1 MMKRDPGQEK
11 KKDKAHIR
19 SLRPQDRSRIEEMVR
34 SSGKFNEGEVTIA
47 LDLVDEALKKGE
59 EASGYLFAVLEEQ
72 EEEPRVKG
80 YACYGPV
87 PLTQGVYDLY
97 WIAVDPKEQ
106 GKGFG
111 RLLLAHVERD
121 VVKRGGRMILI
132 ETSSQ
137 ESYGSTVRFYR
148 RAGYERAARIK
159 NFYRIGD
166 DKLIFLKELTVD
178 SSRSPEE

>member
-1 MMKRDPGQEK
+1 MAMKRNPREEK
-11 KKDKAHIR
+11 QGHETDIR
-19 SLRPQDRSRIEEMVR
+19 SLRSQDRSRIEEMVR
-34 SSGKFNEGEVTIA
+34 SSGKFNDGEIVIA
-47 LDLVDEALKKGE
+47 LELVDEALRKGE
-59 EASGYLFAVLEEQ
+59 EASGYLFAVLEE
-72 EEEPRVKG
+72 EGLRVKG

-97 WIAVDPKEQ
+97 WVVVDPNDQ

-111 RLLLAHVERD
+111 RRLLEHVEQD
-121 VVKRGGRMILI
+121 VAKRGGRMILI

-159 NFYRIGD
+159 NFYRVGD
-166 DKLIFLKELTVD
+166 DKLIFSKELTGD
-178 SSRSPEE
+178 SHRPREK